1 MERRQGPP
9 LGGDAIA
16 RRSTHGVRD
25 DGMGGR
31 VAVPDRDATV
41 WSRGG
46 RACAKDNATDAGGGV
61 WVRNAGAGPRAAKDI
76 T

>member
-46 RACAKDNATDAGGGV
+46 RARAKDNTTDGGACMRATHGARIRAGRRIV
-61 WVRNAGAGPRAAKDI
+61 
-76 T
+76 